1 MIKRRLQSP
10 SNLLYSSANRSYTDL
25 LACDKC
31 SLISSPIVS
40 YEQLMNVETKFLRL
54 YLLNRRVS
62 ILGYNEKK
70 DLALL
75 ILNYNCE
82 NEQNNPINFNITE
95 NVQRVNSDSLTDN
108 STQNSASVNLITNE
122 QSITSPIETNSNFSP
137 NLPPNNSIPAQTTNT
152 NSQVQNPIRKHASL
166 SDLNSIDDIEGLNIR
181 QIKEILAFN
190 FVDYRDCFERPD
202 LVERLKRLYNSTS
215 ENKTNQSDSKSD
227 VLVSKESTDN
237 SASNELNSCKICMD
251 SPIDCVLL
259 NCGKQFLT
267 LFNRGLF

>member
-1 MIKRRLQSP
+1 MIKRRLKSP

-40 YEQLMNVETKFLRL
+40 YEQLMNVETKYLRL

-95 NVQRVNSDSLTDN
+95 SVQRVNSDSLTDN
-108 STQNSASVNLITNE
+108 STQNSASVHLITNE
-122 QSITSPIETNSNFSP
+122 NSITSPVEANSSEIP
-137 NLPPNNSIPAQTTNT
+137 ANLQPNNSIPAQTVNT
-152 NSQVQNPIRKHASL
+152 NSQVQNQTASTITPAVVGLKKVNIEYVQFIIEIR
-166 SDLNSIDDIEGLNIR
+166 E
-181 QIKEILAFN
+181 
-190 FVDYRDCFERPD
+190 C
-202 LVERLKRLYNSTS
+202 
-215 ENKTNQSDSKSD
+215 
-227 VLVSKESTDN
+227 
-237 SASNELNSCKICMD
+237 
-251 SPIDCVLL
+251 
-259 NCGKQFLT
+259 
-267 LFNRGLF
+267 

>member
-1 MIKRRLQSP
+1 MIKRRLKSP

-40 YEQLMNVETKFLRL
+40 YEQLMNVETKYLRL

-95 NVQRVNSDSLTDN
+95 SVQRVNSDSLTDN
-108 STQNSASVNLITNE
+108 STQNSASVHLITNE
-122 QSITSPIETNSNFSP
+122 NSITSPVEANSSEIP
-137 NLPPNNSIPAQTTNT
+137 ANLQPNNSIPAQTVNT

-166 SDLNSIDDIEGLNIR
+166 SDLNSVDDIEGLNIR

-215 ENKTNQSDSKSD
+215 ENKANQSDPKND
-227 VLVSKESTDN
+227 VLLSKEPTDN

-259 NCGKQFLT
+259 NCGKHFLT
-267 LFNRGLF
+267 LFKI